1 LFCCTHTWSLD
12 RKRKGEITG
21 EVLFSSTQEGVCG
34 REESE
39 CCLSMFSVFLRCS
52 HGLLSYEELE
62 SLLKSNAKF
71 LIWLFHSDLPSR

>member
-1 LFCCTHTWSLD
+1 MLP
-12 RKRKGEITG
+12 
-21 EVLFSSTQEGVCG
+21 
-34 REESE
+34 
-39 CCLSMFSVFLRCS
+39 LSMFSVFLRCS